1 MDRLKIWNWQKD
13 DWPDFRFDAGRL
25 AGLEAD
31 FLRRAGVFSG
41 SFLHIAQDGQDSLT
55 VELMSEE
62 AMKTSEI
69 EGEILSRES
78 VQSSIRRQFGLSTDH
93 RRIPPAEQGVSEL
106 MVALYREFDAPV
118 EDGRLLHWHGLLMN
132 GRRDLAAIGRY
143 RSGGDPMQVVSGP
156 LHAPRVH
163 FEAPPSA
170 RVTEEMRRFL
180 EWYARSGQLGA
191 APLPILTRAGL
202 CHLFFVS
209 IHPFED
215 GNGRMGRALAEKCLA
230 EGLGHPVLLSLS
242 ATIHRERK
250 RYYDMLERS
259 NKHNEVTDW
268 LVYFAETILASLAE
282 SQSRVEF
289 LIEKTRLLDRLR
301 GHLNERQEK
310 VILRMTREGPK
321 GFQGGLSAENY
332 LAITGTSRATATRD
346 LQDLVEKGAL
356 LRSGRLKGTRYRLA
370 MPAGVRR
377 GWS

>member
-1 MDRLKIWNWQKD
+1 MAELKTWNWQRD
-13 DWPDFRFDAGRL
+13 DWPDFHFDSGKL

-41 SFLHIAQDGQDSLT
+41 SFMHIAQDGKKLLE

-69 EGEILSRES
+69 EGEILNRDS
-78 VQSSIRRQFGLSTDH
+78 VQSSIRRHFGLSTDH
-93 RRIPPAEQGVSEL
+93 RRIPPAEQGISEL
-106 MVALYREFDAPV
+106 MVELYREFEAPV
-118 EDGRLLHWHGLLMN
+118 DEMRLLHWHSLLMN
-132 GRRDLAAIGRY
+132 SRRDLAAIGGY
-143 RSGGDPMQVVSGP
+143 RLGGDPMQVVSGP
-156 LHAPRVH
+156 LHEPRVH

-170 RVTEEMRRFL
+170 AVPDEMRHFL
-180 EWYARSGQLGA
+180 EWYADSGPRGR
-191 APLPILTRAGL
+191 APLPILTRAGF
-202 CHLFFVS
+202 CHLYFVS

-215 GNGRMGRALAEKCLA
+215 GNGRIGRALAEKCIA
-230 EGLGHPVLLSLS
+230 EGLGYPILLSLS
-242 ATIHRERK
+242 ATIHRGRK
-250 RYYDMLERS
+250 SYYDMLERS
-259 NKHNEVTDW
+259 NKHNEITDW

-282 SQSRVEF
+282 SQSLVEF
-289 LIEKTRLLDRLR
+289 LVEKTRMFDRLR

-356 LRSGRLKGTRYRLA
+356 ISSGRLKGTRYRLA
-370 MPAGVRR
+370 M
-377 GWS
+377 

>member
-1 MDRLKIWNWQKD
+1 MVALKPWNWQKG
-13 DWPDFRFDAGRL
+13 DWPDFRFDAARL

-31 FLRRAGVFSG
+31 FLHRAGLFSG
-41 SFLHIAQDGQDSLT
+41 SFMHIAPDGKDLLA

-69 EGEILSRES
+69 EGEILNRES
-78 VQSSIRRQFGLSTDH
+78 VQSSIRRHFGLSTDH
-93 RRIPPAEQGVSEL
+93 RRIPPAEQGISEL
-106 MVALYREFDAPV
+106 MVELHREFDALV
-118 EDGRLLHWHGLLMN
+118 DEGRLLHWHSLLMN

-143 RSGGDPMQVVSGP
+143 RAGVDPMQVVSGP
-156 LHAPRVH
+156 LHEPRVH

-170 RVTEEMRRFL
+170 AVLEEMRHFL
-180 EWYARSGQLGA
+180 DWYARSGPRGA

-202 CHLFFVS
+202 CHLYFVS

-215 GNGRMGRALAEKCLA
+215 GNGRMGRALAEKCIA
-230 EGLGHPVLLSLS
+230 EGLGQPILLSLS
-242 ATIHRERK
+242 ATIHRGRK
-250 RYYDMLERS
+250 SYYDMLECS
-259 NKHNEVTDW
+259 NKQNEITDW

-282 SQSRVEF
+282 SQSWVEF

-310 VILRMTREGPK
+310 VILRMTHEGPK

-356 LRSGRLKGTRYRLA
+356 IGSGRLKGTRYRLA
-370 MPAGVRR
+370 IPATE
-377 GWS
+377 